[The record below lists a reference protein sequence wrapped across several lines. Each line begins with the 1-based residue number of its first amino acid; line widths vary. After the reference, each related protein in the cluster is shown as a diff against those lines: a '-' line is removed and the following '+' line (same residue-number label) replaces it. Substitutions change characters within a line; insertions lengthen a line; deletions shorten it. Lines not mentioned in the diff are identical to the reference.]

1 MAQRFAVVCAIVAV
15 LGLGLAAQAQSNRL
29 ERAHLPLVADGRP
42 TGLPTT
48 RPTQTPAPT
57 QAVTPSITPMPSVTP
72 TQTAGPDELAITFVQ
87 LLEDPAFP
95 DEEFVEIES
104 RATRPIDLTGWQ
116 LVNASRLIASPFVF
130 PAFTIQPGFPIL
142 VYSTIG
148 ANDLEDGD
156 FYWGQQPPL
165 WQAGDRA
172 ELRDAA
178 GNLVASY
185 TVEEQ

>member
-1 MAQRFAVVCAIVAV
+1 MPHRLVVVVLALVAV
-15 LGLGLAAQAQSNRL
+15 LGLGLVAQAQSDRP
-29 ERAHLPLVADGRP
+29 ERVNLPLLADGRP

-57 QAVTPSITPMPSVTP
+57 QAVTPSITLTPSVTP

-87 LLEDPAFP
+87 LLEDPSFP

-116 LVNASRLIASPFVF
+116 LVNATRPATYVF
-130 PAFTIQPGFPIL
+130 PAFTMQPGFTIL
-142 VYSTIG
+142 VYSTSG
-148 ANDLEDGD
+148 ANDVEDGD

-172 ELRDAA
+172 EVRDAA

-185 TVEEQ
+185 IVEEQ